1 MPPSPSLFKK
11 VNHVYPFA
19 VVPLVGARIACRFL
33 SSQAQDLHLKKNIS
47 AGGYVVSTTETSI
60 KGARERSATQSPNG
74 STVMPRQCDLRRTV
88 AMDEANQTYLLTDD
102 PQNENAAAGPAELA
116 CRKSEV

>member
-1 MPPSPSLFKK
+1 MSTLSLLCRSS
-11 VNHVYPFA
+11 VLVLLA
-19 VVPLVGARIACRFL
+19 VSSA
-33 SSQAQDLHLKKNIS
+33 SQAQDLHLKKNIS

-74 STVMPRQCDLRRTV
+74 STVTPRQCDLRRTV
-88 AMDEANQTYLLTDD
+88 TMDEANQTYLLTDD